1 MNKFYNFNF
10 GEEKNELYVYG
21 AIISGNE
28 KWDETDVTFSDF
40 RDKLESMNN
49 NSTLDIF
56 INSPGGDV
64 FVTQSIVSMISRAK
78 ERGIKI
84 NCTIDGLGASCASW
98 LPMIADNVYIYD
110 GSIMMVHKPMT
121 GFMLGANAD
130 AMKKEIEILDKIEND
145 VIIPLYMKKTKEGIS
160 REYIAELLAKE
171 TWLNSSEI
179 QDIFNITLL
188 EDTKKIAC
196 CIDKDIFKNYKNTPD
211 ELLSQD
217 KEVNKMEN
225 EDIKNNEVIEE
236 TKPLEENKIV
246 EDIGEASNEEEIIDE
261 VVKDEKSNEE
271 TEVVEDENIEHKN
284 IELKLNEANQKII
297 DLNDKIEELQ
307 KIADLYN
314 AEQLEKSNA
323 EKERLLNEKKDY
335 YKNKFEK
342 LGAKDKYESEE
353 IQTLVNNCIKDKDS
367 LLKLNQIVVDMISLD
382 NKVVQKDIIE
392 PVSKVENLIPE
403 ADGAEKYGFR

>member
-40 RDKLESMNN
+40 RDKLESMSD

-64 FVTQSIVSMISRAK
+64 FVTQSIVSMIVRAK

-84 NCTIDGLGASCASW
+84 NCTIDGIGASCASW
-98 LPMIADNVYIYD
+98 LPMVADNIYIYE

-121 GFMLGANAD
+121 GFMLGVNAE

-160 REYIAELLAKE
+160 KEYIAELLAKE

-179 QDIFNITLL
+179 QDIFNVTLL

-217 KEVNKMEN
+217 KEVNEMEN
-225 EDIKNNEVIEE
+225 EDIKNNEVVEE
-236 TKPLEENKIV
+236 TELLEENEILENTQEV
-246 EDIGEASNEEEIIDE
+246 SNEEEI
-261 VVKDEKSNEE
+261 VKDEESKDT
-271 TEVVEDENIEHKN
+271 TEIVEDESIENKN

-314 AEQLEKSNA
+314 AEQLEKNKA
-323 EKERLLNEKKDY
+323 KEEKLLNEKKDY

-342 LGAKDKYESEE
+342 LGAKDRYESEE
-353 IQTLVNNCIKDKDS
+353 IQSLVNNCIKDKDS

-382 NKVVQKDIIE
+382 NKVVQKDIVE
-392 PVSKVENLIPE
+392 PVSKIENLIPE
-403 ADGAEKYGFR
+403 VDGASKYGFR

>member
-40 RDKLESMNN
+40 RDKLESMSD

-64 FVTQSIVSMISRAK
+64 FVTQSIVSMIVRAK

-84 NCTIDGLGASCASW
+84 NCTIDGIGASCASW
-98 LPMIADNVYIYD
+98 LPMVADNIYIYE

-121 GFMLGANAD
+121 GFMLGVNAE

-145 VIIPLYMKKTKEGIS
+145 VIIPLYMKKTKESIS
-160 REYIAELLAKE
+160 KEYMAELLAKE

-179 QDIFNITLL
+179 QDIFNVTLL

-211 ELLSQD
+211 KLLSQD
-217 KEVNKMEN
+217 KEVNEMEN
-225 EDIKNNEVIEE
+225 EDIKNNEVVEE
-236 TKPLEENKIV
+236 TELLEENEIV
-246 EDIGEASNEEEIIDE
+246 ENTQEVSNEEEI
-261 VVKDEKSNEE
+261 VKDEESKDT
-271 TEVVEDENIEHKN
+271 TEIVEDESIENKN

-314 AEQLEKSNA
+314 AEQLEKNKA
-323 EKERLLNEKKDY
+323 KEEKLLNEKKDY

-342 LGAKDKYESEE
+342 LGAKDRYESEE
-353 IQTLVNNCIKDKDS
+353 IQSLVNNCIKDKDS

-382 NKVVQKDIIE
+382 NKVVQKDIVE
-392 PVSKVENLIPE
+392 PVSKIENLIPE
-403 ADGAEKYGFR
+403 VDGASKYGFR

>member
-40 RDKLESMNN
+40 RDKLESMSD

-64 FVTQSIVSMISRAK
+64 FVTQSIVSMIIRAK

-84 NCTIDGLGASCASW
+84 NCTIDGIGASCASW
-98 LPMIADNVYIYD
+98 LPMVADNIYIYE

-121 GFMLGANAD
+121 GFMLGVNAE

-160 REYIAELLAKE
+160 KEYIAELLGKE

-179 QDIFNITLL
+179 QDIFNVTLL

-217 KEVNKMEN
+217 KEVNEMEN
-225 EDIKNNEVIEE
+225 EDIKNNEIVEE
-236 TKPLEENKIV
+236 TELLEENEIV
-246 EDIGEASNEEEIIDE
+246 ENTQEVSNEEEII
-261 VVKDEKSNEE
+261 KDEESKDT
-271 TEVVEDENIEHKN
+271 TEVVEDENIENKN

-314 AEQLEKSNA
+314 AEQLEKNKA
-323 EKERLLNEKKDY
+323 KEEKLLNEKKDY

-342 LGAKDKYESEE
+342 LGAKDRYESEE
-353 IQTLVNNCIKDKDS
+353 IQSLVNNCIKDKDS

-382 NKVVQKDIIE
+382 NKVVQKDIVE
-392 PVSKVENLIPE
+392 PVSKIENLIPE
-403 ADGAEKYGFR
+403 VDGASKYGFR

>member
-40 RDKLESMNN
+40 RDKLESMSD

-64 FVTQSIVSMISRAK
+64 FVTQSIVSMIVRAK

-84 NCTIDGLGASCASW
+84 NCTIDGIGASCASW
-98 LPMIADNVYIYD
+98 LPMVADNIYIYE

-121 GFMLGANAD
+121 GFMLGVNAE

-145 VIIPLYMKKTKEGIS
+145 VIIPLYMKKTKKGIS
-160 REYIAELLAKE
+160 KEYIAELLAKE

-179 QDIFNITLL
+179 QDIFNVTLL

-217 KEVNKMEN
+217 KEVNEMEN
-225 EDIKNNEVIEE
+225 EDIKNNEVVEE
-236 TKPLEENKIV
+236 TELLEENKIV
-246 EDIGEASNEEEIIDE
+246 ENTQEVSNEEEII
-261 VVKDEKSNEE
+261 KDEESKD
-271 TEVVEDENIEHKN
+271 TTKVVEDESIENKN

-314 AEQLEKSNA
+314 AEQLEKNKA
-323 EKERLLNEKKDY
+323 KEEKLLNEKKDY

-342 LGAKDKYESEE
+342 LGAKDRYESEE
-353 IQTLVNNCIKDKDS
+353 IQSLVNNCIKDKDS

-382 NKVVQKDIIE
+382 NKVVQKDIVE
-392 PVSKVENLIPE
+392 PVSKIENLIPE
-403 ADGAEKYGFR
+403 VDGASKYGFR